1 MRRLW
6 LALLGL
12 GLAGSRSGAAT
23 ATRVLLDAGPN
34 LGHAIP
40 LRVAHYL
47 GPWLE
52 PDEAETAAELM
63 AVVTGQSKRRKQQ
76 QKKGE
81 DVLLLS
87 LGDSATYQAL
97 MEYVPEWK
105 DAPEMKAAEAESFGI
120 FTLRRGDITVLG
132 GNGFPIDKAWNAS
145 TTVDT
150 GAAFAAY
157 ELLQSLGFAFWS
169 PLESP
174 IAPTLLQ
181 NLPEK
186 DGHKSVRWGAP
197 RWRSRTFH
205 LHTQHPLELTDVL
218 QGFDLPL
225 SLDRGGVDTAARERS
240 EDAWAGLEKIEQRWV
255 VTGLVGEREKEECSV
270 DASDENPAAAAAAAA
285 AAMRA
290 CAAVTARG
298 EHCELW
304 EEMVPDVLRFFEWS
318 VAHRLNRI
326 EWILL
331 GNRRWGALVHS
342 PLRQAR
348 LRFLAGL
355 GQGMGLMVGVDDP
368 IAFQQQHSWVM
379 TTTLAPEAW
388 QVASVR
394 ERVDWLIGG
403 ANFDFLSTE
412 AGFSEFS
419 APDDKLMLRLLD
431 AFASHVNG
439 TWGKEATVKVHCSS
453 NQFCNHFKDPR
464 TDTPLNFNFLPT
476 YAGAEM
482 GVLPHTVQAYALDD
496 PSAGVYGNRNFSFM
510 ADYIRWEAG
519 EGGARG
525 GEEGFRRQVHFY
537 PETAYFINVD
547 IDVPLFLPV
556 YAERRLHDLLL
567 LSRVEEEE
575 GFRLA
580 GTWNFDSG
588 WEWGYWLNDVVM
600 AAAMWD
606 PVQFLEVEGGKEEK
620 RCSSSSVTLAAFQQA
635 VEQALRQLP
644 LSARV
649 QTAEWV
655 AKLVY
660 FQYHTLLLGELGDDA
675 STPCPNQSKLS
686 GIAYL
691 CGKDTWVELP
701 RRLGLTFT
709 QPDYVAFDEH
719 THPDYPHVQPLL
731 VYMQARTAT
740 LYEEGATLV
749 AAFEEDKLSPRL
761 LEHLREMR
769 DGIHLQA
776 LRAHQVA
783 LLYEATSPPLI
794 AKDAAPA
801 IQEQRKQ
808 LLAESRAVLEE
819 ATVVVR
825 AREGQYHA
833 PMGRIAGWRE
843 NPTVYH
849 WDYLWSVKSLYF
861 WWRDQ
866 GRAEGVSFPSRWSFC
881 YLNRMDPTEVAVGV
895 GKNFLRAVGTY
906 LPYVLPWSGT
916 LTDCLAP
923 PPEEFVFPR
932 DL

>member
-12 GLAGSRSGAAT
+12 AGGSRSSSAAT
-23 ATRVLLDAGPN
+23 TTKVLLDAGAN

-47 GPWLE
+47 GPWLA
-52 PDEAETAAELM
+52 DDQAETAAELM
-63 AVVTGQSKRRKQQ
+63 AVVTGQSSSSKRRKQ

-87 LGDSATYQAL
+87 LGDSATYQVL
-97 MEYVPEWK
+97 MEYVPEWR

-120 FTLRRGDITVLG
+120 FTLRRGDITVMA

-169 PLESP
+169 PLEGP
-174 IAPTLLQ
+174 IAPATLQ
-181 NLPEK
+181 NIPVK
-186 DGHKSVRWGAP
+186 DGSKTVRWEAP

-225 SLDRGGVDTAARERS
+225 SLDRGGVDTAARERN
-240 EDAWAGLEKIEQRWV
+240 EDAWAGLERIEQRWAA
-255 VTGLVGEREKEECSV
+255 TGLAGEREKEECSV
-270 DASDENPAAAAAAAA
+270 DAGDEKVAEAA
-285 AAMRA
+285 RA
-290 CAAVTARG
+290 CAAVRARG

-304 EEMVPDVLRFFEWS
+304 EEMVPDVLKFFEWS

-331 GNRRWGALVHS
+331 GNRRWGALVSS

-394 ERVDWLIGG
+394 ERVDWLISG

-453 NQFCNHFKDPR
+453 NQFCKHFKDPR
-464 TDTPLNFNFLPT
+464 TDAPLNFNFLPT
-476 YAGAEM
+476 YAGPEM

-496 PSAGVYGNRNFSFM
+496 PSAGVYGNKNFSSM

-525 GEEGFRRQVHFY
+525 GKEGFRRQVHFY

-567 LSRVEEEE
+567 LTKVEEEE

-606 PVQFLEVEGGKEEK
+606 PTQFLEVEGGTEEEES
-620 RCSSSSVTLAAFQQA
+620 CSSSSGVTLKAFQRA

-644 LSARV
+644 FSTRA

-655 AKLVY
+655 ARLVY

-675 STPCPNQSKLS
+675 SIPCPNQSKLS

-731 VYMQARTAT
+731 AYMRERTAT
-740 LYEEGATLV
+740 LYEEGAALV
-749 AAFEEDKLSPRL
+749 AALEGAPDKLSPRL
-761 LEHLREMR
+761 LEHLKEMW

-783 LLYEATSPPLI
+783 LLYEATSPALI
-794 AKDAAPA
+794 AKDATPEF
-801 IQEQRKQ
+801 QKRRKQ

-825 AREGQYHA
+825 AREEQYHA

-866 GRAEGVSFPSRWSFC
+866 GRAEGVSLPSRWSFC
-881 YLNRMDPTEVAVGV
+881 YLNRMDPSEVAVGEDMV
-895 GKNFLRAVGTY
+895 
-906 LPYVLPWSGT
+906 
-916 LTDCLAP
+916 
-923 PPEEFVFPR
+923 
-932 DL
+932 